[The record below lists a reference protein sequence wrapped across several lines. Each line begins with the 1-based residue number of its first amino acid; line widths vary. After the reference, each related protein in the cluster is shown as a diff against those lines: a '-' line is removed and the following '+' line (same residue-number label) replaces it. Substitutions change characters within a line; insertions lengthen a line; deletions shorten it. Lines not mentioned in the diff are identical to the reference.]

1 MRCDDPRSFQQW
13 VLQWRGF
20 GATFEIVP
28 VVPSKETQKLSR
40 HTSTVP
46 FDPLGIAEVEQTGH
60 EGSEE
65 TMQNDP
71 ENRVALVT
79 GGLRGLGKA
88 MALGL
93 AREGHPVLAV
103 GHIESDVAEMEA
115 EAGRMQI
122 SRHFHPFVADLRAAS
137 ECDRVVA
144 ATRERFGKV
153 DILVNCAGLTFT
165 YIDPARFRRQTIQ
178 HFWEVG
184 DDIVDNVIATNYLA
198 ADRLARRTAPG
209 MVARGWGRIVN
220 VTTKLDTM
228 NRAGTHPYGASK
240 AALEM
245 ATEVWA
251 KETEGTGL
259 TVNIV
264 NPGAGANTPGMAEEM
279 REMSRTG
286 RAARLVEP
294 EEMVAPLLY
303 VVSREADRVNGWR
316 FDANLWDGSLSPGEA
331 ARRAGRPAGFAMH
344 PVSDA
349 PLSFA

>member
-1 MRCDDPRSFQQW
+1 
-13 VLQWRGF
+13 
-20 GATFEIVP
+20 
-28 VVPSKETQKLSR
+28 
-40 HTSTVP
+40 
-46 FDPLGIAEVEQTGH
+46 
-60 EGSEE
+60 
-65 TMQNDP
+65 MQNDR

-115 EAGRMQI
+115 EAEKMQI
-122 SRHFHPFVADLRAAS
+122 SRHFHPCVADLREAS

-144 ATRERFGKV
+144 EARARFGHIDV
-153 DILVNCAGLTFT
+153 LVNNAGLTFT
-165 YIDPARFRRQTIQ
+165 YIDPARFRRDSLQR
-178 HFWEVG
+178 FWQV
-184 DDIVDNVIATNYLA
+184 DDEIVENVITTNYLA
-198 ADRLARRTAPG
+198 ADRLARRVAPA
-209 MVARGWGRIVN
+209 MIEAGWGRIVN

-228 NRAGTHPYGASK
+228 NRIGTHPYGASK

-251 KETEGTGL
+251 KDVAGLGL
-259 TVNIV
+259 TINIV

-279 REMSRTG
+279 RQMSREGT
-286 RAARLVEP
+286 APRLVEP

-316 FDANLWDGSLSPGEA
+316 FDANLWDPALLPAEA
-331 ARRAGRPAGFAMH
+331 ARRAGRPAGFEMH
-344 PVSDA
+344 PA
-349 PLSFA
+349 G